1 MEAGPT
7 VDGVPPLL
15 DVAGLSTGYDDTP
28 VLNDVRLSVR
38 PSETVALLGPNGHG
52 KTTLLRTICGLHR
65 PWSGRVFFEAREITG
80 KSANRVASLGLIYVP
95 QGDLLFPDMTVGE
108 NLLVGAYVPRAWRAR
123 RARLRAVW
131 DMFPQLEERKDQLTR
146 SLSGGER
153 RMVAI
158 GRGLMGEAKLLM
170 IDEPSLG
177 LAPVAIDGLYQALER
192 LAASGMPILLVE
204 EAAERIGTI
213 ADRVYLLDSGA
224 IVREGAAEIML
235 GDRAMLDAYL
245 G

>member
-1 MEAGPT
+1 MSL
-7 VDGVPPLL
+7 DGVRPLL
-15 DVAGLSTGYDDTP
+15 DVAGLSTGYEDTP
-28 VLNDVRLSVR
+28 VLKDVRLSVGR
-38 PSETVALLGPNGHG
+38 SETVVLLGPNGHG

-65 PWSGRVFFEAREITG
+65 PWSGRVVFDEHEITG
-80 KSANRVASLGLIYVP
+80 RSANRVASRGLIYVP

-108 NLLVGAYVPRAWRAR
+108 NLLVGAYVPRAWRER
-123 RARLRAVW
+123 RERLRAVW
-131 DMFPQLEERKDQLTR
+131 DMFPQLEERKDQVIR
-146 SLSGGER
+146 GLSGGER

-158 GRGLMGEAKLLM
+158 GRGLMGDSKLLM

-192 LAASGMPILLVE
+192 LKASGMPILLVE
-204 EAAERIGTI
+204 EAAERIGSI

-224 IVREGAAEIML
+224 IVREGAAEVML
-235 GDRAMLDAYL
+235 RDQAMLEAYL

>member
-1 MEAGPT
+1 MTAL
-7 VDGVPPLL
+7 DGAPPLL
-15 DVAGLSTGYDDTP
+15 HVTGLSTGYEDTP
-28 VLNDVRLSVR
+28 VLSDVGISVGS
-38 PSETVALLGPNGHG
+38 SETVVLLGPNGHG

-65 PWSGRVFFEAREITG
+65 PWSGTVVFEGHEITRR
-80 KSANRVASLGLIYVP
+80 SANRVAALGLIHVP
-95 QGDLLFPDMTVGE
+95 QGDLLFADMTVGE
-108 NLLVGAYVPRAWRAR
+108 NLLVGAYVPRAWRTR
-123 RARLRAVW
+123 RERLRAVW

-146 SLSGGER
+146 GLSGGER

-192 LAASGMPILLVE
+192 LKASGMPILLVE
-204 EAAERIGTI
+204 EAAERIGSI

-224 IVREGAAEIML
+224 IVREGRAEVML
-235 GDRAMLDAYL
+235 RDRAMLETYL

>member
-1 MEAGPT
+1 MTSG
-7 VDGVPPLL
+7 DGSPPLL
-15 DVAGLSTGYDDTP
+15 DVTGLSSGYDDTP
-28 VLNDVRLSVR
+28 VLNDVRIAVA
-38 PSETVALLGPNGHG
+38 PSETVVLLGPNGHG

-65 PWSGRVFFEAREITG
+65 PWSGRVVFGQSEITG
-80 KSANRVASLGLIYVP
+80 KPANRVASLGLIYVP

-108 NLLVGAYVPRAWRAR
+108 NLLVGAYVRPAWRAR
-123 RARLRAVW
+123 DARLRIVW

-146 SLSGGER
+146 GLSGGER

-177 LAPVAIDGLYQALER
+177 LAPVAIDVLYQALER
-192 LAASGMPILLVE
+192 LKSSGMPILLVE
-204 EAAERIGTI
+204 EAPERIGSI

-224 IVREGAAEIML
+224 IVREGPAELML
-235 GDRAMLDAYL
+235 RDQAMLEAYL